1 MAVKGKVTV
10 FTVLCRWIEGG
21 ACLSL
26 RGKSSPGK
34 TNTCDNRKTETR
46 TGKSSQGLEKKECML
61 FRA

>member
-10 FTVLCRWIEGG
+10 FTVLCRCIEGG

-34 TNTCDNRKTETR
+34 TNTSDKGKTQTR
-46 TGKSSQGLEKKECML
+46 TGKSSQELAKKECML
-61 FRA
+61 FKA